1 MRQDVQ
7 TYAVISKVLHWLIAL
22 IVIVMLGFSFFL
34 EDLPKAF
41 APQAYMIHK
50 SFGLTV
56 LFLMFVRIISIIY
69 CGRPPLPPTIPR
81 FEQWLSRAVQYGF
94 YGLLILM
101 PLSGWVLSVAKNR
114 IPQYFGLFPM
124 PIPGIEPNELLSQWM
139 ALSHQV
145 IAWVLIAL
153 ILLHVA
159 GALKHHFI
167 NRDNVLRRLWF

>member
-1 MRQDVQ
+1 MRQHVQ

-22 IVIVMLGFSFFL
+22 IVIAMLSLSFFL

-41 APQAYMIHK
+41 STQAYMIHK
-50 SFGLTV
+50 SFGLTI

-69 CGRPPLPPTIPR
+69 CGRPSLPPTVSR
-81 FEQWLSRAVQYGF
+81 LEKWLSRAVQYSF

-114 IPQYFGLFPM
+114 IPYYFGLFPM
-124 PIPGIEPNELLSQWM
+124 PIPGIGPNELLSQWM
-139 ALSHQV
+139 DLSHKV
-145 IAWVLIAL
+145 IAWLLIAL
-153 ILLHVA
+153 IILHVA
-159 GALKHHFI
+159 GALKHHLI